1 MRFPAIRLTTATRI
15 SIGLVALAASLFVMF
30 DGLFGL
36 TPNDIEVARMLRQ
49 HAAESVAA
57 QAAAYLET
65 HNEVGLHNVLDRAT
79 QGENR
84 ILSAAMRRTD
94 GEIVAQAGNHAEQWS
109 PRADGR
115 STLTHVRVPILA
127 GNRLWGHAELSFE
140 PTGFESAWSWLM
152 RPRLLLSAALI
163 LMLLFAFYLY
173 LRRVLMHLDP
183 AKAIP
188 ERVRAAF
195 DTLTE
200 GVVVLDTRERI
211 VMANAAFRSWHG
223 SGDLYGREVTALE
236 WVKSALSEDRQM
248 YPWREAMRQEDPV
261 RGRAVEILRAGAEP
275 VKTIMSC
282 SRIQDGHGATRGCLV
297 TFNDVTEL
305 DRSNQQLRDALSRL
319 NDSRKRISKQ
329 NDELRRLA
337 SRDPLTNCLNRR
349 AFFEAL
355 EPLIASAQAGGMSI
369 SCIMSDIDHF
379 KSFNDRYGH
388 TVGDQ
393 VIQAVAGIL
402 TGGIRSRDLLCRYG
416 GEEFCTVLPGA
427 SAEDAVAVAEE
438 LRAAIESE
446 AGGRVD
452 GAQNVR
458 VTSSFGVATLT
469 ADTRDIQELID
480 RADAAL
486 YDAKKAGRNRVMRK

>member
-1 MRFPAIRLTTATRI
+1 MRFPVIRLATAARI

-30 DGLFGL
+30 DVLFGWL
-36 TPNDIEVARMLRQ
+36 PNDMDVTRTLRQ
-49 HAAESVAA
+49 HAAESIAA
-57 QAAAYLET
+57 QATAFLQT
-65 HNEVGLHNVLDRAT
+65 HNDDGLKNVLERAT
-79 QGENR
+79 QGTDQ
-84 ILSAAMRRTD
+84 ILSAAVRRTD
-94 GEIVAQAGNHAEQWS
+94 GEIVAQAGDHAKQWS

-115 STLTHVRVPILA
+115 STLMHVRVPILA
-127 GNRLWGHAELSFE
+127 GNQLWGHAELSFAPSGLE
-140 PTGFESAWSWLM
+140 TLQGWLL
-152 RPRLLLSAALI
+152 RPRLLLSGVLI
-163 LMLLFAFYLY
+163 LMMLFAFYLY
-173 LRRVLMHLDP
+173 LRRVLLHLDP

-211 VMANAAFRSWHG
+211 VLANAAFRSWHG
-223 SGDLYGREVTALE
+223 PGELYGRQVTALE
-236 WVKSALSEDRQM
+236 WVKSALPEDRQM
-248 YPWREAMRQEDPV
+248 YPWREAMRQDDPV
-261 RGRAVEILRAGAEP
+261 RGRAVEILRPGAEP

-282 SRIQDGHGATRGCLV
+282 SRIQDGYGATRGCLV
-297 TFNDVTEL
+297 SFNDVTEL
-305 DRSNQQLRDALSRL
+305 DRSNEQLRNALRRL
-319 NDSRKRISKQ
+319 EASRKRISTQ

-337 SRDPLTNCLNRR
+337 SCDPLTSCLNRR

-355 EPLIASAQAGGMSI
+355 APLFASAKAGGTSL

-393 VIQAVAGIL
+393 VIQAAAGIL
-402 TGGIRSRDLLCRYG
+402 YAGIRSKDLLCRYG
-416 GEEFCTVLPGA
+416 GEEFCIVLPGA
-427 SAEDAVAVAEE
+427 SAEDTVAVADE
-438 LRAAIESE
+438 LRATIERE

-452 GAQNVR
+452 GAKDVH

-469 ADTRDIQELID
+469 ATTQDIQELID

-486 YDAKKAGRNRVMRK
+486 YEAKRAGRNRVVRK